1 MDLSARKVKQESKAI
16 PKFFSVADIT
26 KLFDENPAALYA
38 YVQTGLSKRAAVMG
52 VHLAQ
57 LARMVG
63 VPLLHDGTFYEELP
77 AWSWVDPSRFKNIGP
92 LLLKAKEAFSIR

>member
-1 MDLSARKVKQESKAI
+1 MGKKESRAE
-16 PKFFSVADIT
+16 PKYFSVEDIVEY
-26 KLFDENPAALYA
+26 FDDNPKALVD
-38 YVQTGLSKRAAVMG
+38 YVRTGLLKNIPILG

-77 AWSWVDPSRFKNIGP
+77 AWSWVDPSRFKNIDL